1 MTAQPHEPTGVGT
14 PVLDKSLRSIRVALT
29 VPQDREAF
37 DAGLRMALDEVR
49 ATLDLGKLNE
59 FIHTWWLIAH
69 DSMHDRAGR
78 ERMYAHAAQVQALAE
93 NGQAVPRGDKTWR
106 ELLAER
112 GVQP

>member
-1 MTAQPHEPTGVGT
+1 MTAQPHEPTSASA

-49 ATLDLGKLNE
+49 ATLDLSKLNE

-69 DSMHDRAGR
+69 DSLHDRAGR
-78 ERMYAHAAQVQALAE
+78 ERMYTHAAHIQDLAE
-93 NGQAVPRGDKTWR
+93 RGQTVPRGDKSWR

>member
-1 MTAQPHEPTGVGT
+1 MTAQPHEPVNVSA
-14 PVLDKSLRSIRVALT
+14 PVLDKNLRSIRVALT

-78 ERMYAHAAQVQALAE
+78 ERMYEHAARVQELADRGE
-93 NGQAVPRGDKTWR
+93 AVPRGDRTWR
-106 ELLAER
+106 ELLADR
-112 GVQP
+112 GVQA

>member
-1 MTAQPHEPTGVGT
+1 MSAQPHELANVSS
-14 PVLDKSLRSIRVALT
+14 PVLDRNLRSIRVALT

-37 DAGLRMALDEVR
+37 DAGLRLTLDEVR

-69 DSMHDRAGR
+69 DSIHDPAGR
-78 ERMYAHAAQVQALAE
+78 ERMYAHAAQVQDLADH
-93 NGQAVPRGDKTWR
+93 GQAVPRGDRTWR

-112 GVQP
+112 GVQA